1 MGRKK
6 GKNESKS
13 NLAEEV
19 EPAKVVKDEEK
30 TKVEDSEIVK
40 SESKEKPLQTDKNSL
55 EIKADKQE
63 IFPEKEEIL
72 VKDEK
77 SQGIEGEF
85 SDVYEV
91 SLDKVEGK
99 VEAHEIKTEQKT
111 EVFSEK
117 IIDKLEA
124 GEEIQEKNEA
134 EIEKKQKEIEKTQET
149 DVLVENKEE
158 NEKILEEKSIPDVE
172 TEKEKD
178 LAKESENKAE
188 EEETEKNLEENS
200 LKTEKKDENSLQTEK
215 KDEFVEEKP
224 STDEKTDGV
233 VNEKPLV
240 TEEDPV
246 FDGKNSENP
255 DIEEHKEKI
264 DSIDVPES
272 SEELKFD
279 SKPLET
285 EEFHKN
291 PEENTENKPIISDS
305 SENPNTKSYSTEFSI
320 SYQTA
325 FGEKIVLVGS
335 SSELGNWEPEKG
347 FELKWEPNHVW
358 KGVFSY
364 DVLPFEY
371 KYVLVGNEATLWEKG
386 INRKISEYLPS
397 VVDEWQPI

>member
-124 GEEIQEKNEA
+124 GEEIQEKKE
-134 EIEKKQKEIEKTQET
+134 KEIEKTQET
-149 DVLVENKEE
+149 GVLVEKKEE
-158 NEKILEEKSIPDVE
+158 KEKILEEKSIPEVK

-178 LAKESENKAE
+178 FAKEPENKAE
-188 EEETEKNLEENS
+188 EEETEKKLE
-200 LKTEKKDENSLQTEK
+200 KNSLQTEK

-224 STDEKTDGV
+224 STDEKTDEV
-233 VNEKPLV
+233 VNKKPLV

-264 DSIDVPES
+264 DLIDVPES

-347 FELKWEPNHVW
+347 IELKWEPNHVW